1 MPIGEWNK
9 KLYFAS
15 QMQVKEFGLIGFPL
29 KNTFSKDYFES
40 KFIANKLP
48 YTYQNFELK
57 SIDELKE
64 IFQNHENLRGLNVT
78 QPYKTLVIPFLDE
91 LDESAN
97 LCGAVNCIQINKNG
111 KKTGYNTDF
120 YGFKKSLENFIGSN
134 RNLKALVFGDGGAA
148 KAVLAVL
155 NALKIPYGQVTRKR
169 NQTENTLNYEAITME
184 IISAHKLLIQTT
196 PVGMFPNE
204 NESLSIPFEGLSD
217 KHFCF
222 DLIYLPEKTKFLLE
236 AEKRGAAIRNG
247 LEMLHLQAD
256 KAYTIWLNEE
266 T

>member
-1 MPIGEWNK
+1 
-9 KLYFAS
+9 
-15 QMQVKEFGLIGFPL
+15 
-29 KNTFSKDYFES
+29 
-40 KFIANKLP
+40 
-48 YTYQNFELK
+48 
-57 SIDELKE
+57 
-64 IFQNHENLRGLNVT
+64 LNVT

-91 LDESAN
+91 LDESAD

-134 RNLKALVFGDGGAA
+134 RNLKALVLGDGGAA

-155 NALKIPYGQVTRKR
+155 NTIGISYSQVTRKSY
-169 NQTENTLNYEAITME
+169 QAENILNYNGLTLE
-184 IISAHKLLIQTT
+184 IISAHTLLIQTT

-204 NESLSIPFEGLSD
+204 NESLSLPFEGIST

-236 AEKRGAAIRNG
+236 SEKRGAAIRNG

-256 KAYTIWLNEE
+256 KAYSIWLNEE